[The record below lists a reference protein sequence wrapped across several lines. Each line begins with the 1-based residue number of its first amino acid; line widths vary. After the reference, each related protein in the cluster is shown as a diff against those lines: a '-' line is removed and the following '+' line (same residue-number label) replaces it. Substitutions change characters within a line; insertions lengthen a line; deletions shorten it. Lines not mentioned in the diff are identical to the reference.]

1 MTIPLSDAL
10 DEAQLVKTEEIADTT
25 RLAVWHG
32 GHTVN
37 TYVVSRDFT
46 GSVGLRPNTSMSVGD
61 LRTGE
66 VTEEEARE
74 AMDRLLAPGRQSEL
88 DESA

>member
-1 MTIPLSDAL
+1 MTIPLSEAL
-10 DEAQLVKTEEIADTT
+10 DEAQLVKTRGGGVVT
-25 RLAVWHG
+25 RLAVWQG

-37 TYVVSRDFT
+37 LYETVYDTDTRDELYSLS
-46 GSVGLRPNTSMSVGD
+46 SVTVGD
-61 LRTGE
+61 FRTGE
-66 VTEEEARE
+66 VTESEVRE

>member
-1 MTIPLSDAL
+1 MTIPLSEAL
-10 DEAQLVKTEEIADTT
+10 DEAQLVKTRGAGLVT

-37 TYVVSRDFT
+37 MYETVYDTDTRDELYAVS
-46 GSVGLRPNTSMSVGD
+46 SASVGD

-66 VTEEEARE
+66 VPESEVRE
-74 AMDRLLAPGRQSEL
+74 AMEDLLPPNPQAEPTE
-88 DESA
+88 